1 MAAQP
6 SPPRREPNP
15 STSGDP
21 LAGQWEQLRPQL
33 RSWWDRLTEADLMA
47 IDGQKDRLIN
57 IVQQRYSYP
66 RERAQQEVD
75 RRLQEYHDK
84 SAGVAATVTGAAQDV
99 ASRVTEVAG
108 TAATKAQEV
117 AGSAA
122 TAVTDTVAGVGTYV
136 QGKGLQGLSGD
147 LTDLI
152 RRYPVPALL
161 IGLGIGFVLGRSM
174 GTRPTAPGS

>member
-6 SPPRREPNP
+6 PPRQEPHP
-15 STSGDP
+15 PTSGEP
-21 LAGQWEQLRPQL
+21 LTSQWEQLRPQL
-33 RSWWDRLTEADLMA
+33 RSWWDRLTEADLMQ
-47 IDGQKDRLIN
+47 IGGQTDRLIS
-57 IVQQRYSYP
+57 IVQQRYGYP

-75 RRLQEYHDK
+75 RRLQEYTDK
-84 SAGVAATVTGAAQDV
+84 SAGVAATVTNTAQDV
-99 ASRVTEVAG
+99 ASRLTETAG
-108 TAATKAQEV
+108 TAATKTQEM

-122 TAVTDTVAGVGTYV
+122 SAVADTAAGLGTYV
-136 QGKGLQGLSGD
+136 QGRGVQGLSGD

-161 IGLGIGFVLGRSM
+161 LGLGIGFVLGRSV